1 MARSALF
8 GRLAIVGA
16 VGGGAY
22 WYYQSTQPPVDLGP
36 KGAAGF
42 SWHPWTHRVKT
53 IKENTDIGTAA
64 TIDEAV
70 QIVKSFFNAG
80 TTGAPATPPATGA
93 TGTNAVI
100 DLGPQ
105 GAPGFAW
112 NSASKQVVTINE
124 GTLVGTADSIAAAVA
139 QARRWFGGSASAAT
153 DTAPVA

>member
-1 MARSALF
+1 MASSNLF

-42 SWHPWTHRVKT
+42 SWHPWTHRVVT

-70 QIVKSFFNAG
+70 KVAKGFF
-80 TTGAPATPPATGA
+80 GAPGASATPPSTGA

-124 GTLVGTADSIAAAVA
+124 GTLVGTANSIAAAIA